1 DAAKQAL
8 DKFKADL
15 NGVNGSIKQGEAI
28 GSIINLVPW
37 VALSKSSSV
46 LNMADDAGNL
56 ISRNIE
62 KLNGSYLVSKGIDA
76 HDLKKAFL
84 GKNAD
89 IALYDLYVNK
99 NTKEIYIFRKSG
111 KGEGIPTGEFIQ

>member
-1 DAAKQAL
+1 MHPNSKTFINKSPAAW
-8 DKFKADL
+8 D
-15 NGVNGSIKQGEAI
+15 G
-28 GSIINLVPW
+28 
-37 VALSKSSSV
+37 
-46 LNMADDAGNL
+46 
-56 ISRNIE
+56 
-62 KLNGSYLVSKGIDA
+62 LVSKGINA